1 MNYIQYDDISH
12 QLGWSAR
19 LRWRISPGNEIYL
32 VYNKNWERRWD
43 PTSRFVAAGG
53 AGRPEDLPL
62 DPALTAVAADPGRV
76 EFPAGME

>member
-19 LRWRISPGNEIYL
+19 LRWQISPGNEIYL

-43 PTSRFVAAGG
+43 PLSRFA
-53 AGRPEDLPL
+53 PL
-62 DPALTAVAADPGRV
+62 DERGVFKISLSVRP
-76 EFPAGME
+76 